1 MLKTFK
7 KMCHHYLTS
16 ADGETYAIG
25 RMLGLILFFFGLG
38 APTAVAVYSMVTGH
52 PGMADWVS
60 FFGAMTGYIPMLMA
74 AVSGLIWVTD
84 KTEPLVNPDALK

>member
-1 MLKTFK
+1 MLKTLK

-16 ADGETYAIG
+16 SDGETYAIG
-25 RMLGLILFFFGLG
+25 RILGIILFFFGLS
-38 APTAVAVYSMVTGH
+38 APTAVAVYMMVTAR

-60 FFGAMTGYIPMLMA
+60 FIGSMTGYIPMLMA

-84 KTEPLVNPDALK
+84 KTEPLVNPSALK